1 VRAHCFSRRLAKEA
15 LACREQ
21 IPSWRIKV
29 TSSKIPIDCSASMFA
44 VVFNCSGLM
53 DDTELDVNP
62 REPNST
68 AAGYSPVICRDENSL
83 LAKMA
88 DLASDFEL

>member
-1 VRAHCFSRRLAKEA
+1 VPRTDHELANQSNFKQEFQLIA
-15 LACREQ
+15 VPR
-21 IPSWRIKV
+21 W
-29 TSSKIPIDCSASMFA
+29 FA

-53 DDTELDVNP
+53 DDTELDVIP